1 MTDLRVRSRSI
12 ASLTPVVIA
21 SAAALLILAPLQA
34 QQSPYDSLRP
44 TLSDTPE
51 EPDAWADDDVPAHL
65 SVVDGSAT
73 LERDGRI
80 EAATE
85 NTPLL
90 AGDRLRTER
99 GRVSILYADGSSLD
113 IDQFSNI
120 DLVSES
126 LLRLNGGR
134 IRLAVVRVTLAQ
146 PLRVD
151 GAGATA
157 WIQQPGEYRIALG
170 DPRATSPE
178 LTLATLRGSA
188 ELVSSAGRTLLRA
201 GTAAATTANTAP
213 TAPWTINVS
222 PNDEFDRWSE
232 EQRNARAGTQSIPYI
247 PSELSVYSGTL
258 DTSGSWDYEETYGYV
273 WYPYVAAGWWPY
285 CDGRWSFVGGFGWT
299 WTGGPRWVY
308 PTHHYGRW
316 GYQAKGWYWIPH
328 NRWSPAWVSWAQA
341 PGYVGW
347 SPLGFDNR
355 PVHGI
360 GAFPGNRN
368 SGWTILPSQS
378 FASRV
383 NVRDYAVGSDRI
395 PDSTWSQFA
404 RRGAPTRPS
413 LRSVNE
419 TPLRAPGVPSR
430 GRALP
435 RGTVAAPIP
444 IGAARASTSAAPR
457 IGAGAPQPS
466 GRTAAPR
473 TNGAAASGYPG
484 TERPRG
490 ASPYSGLPVSTAAP
504 DNRARTAPGNG
515 AATAAPL
522 TAGRVERYPASRPV
536 YPSPADAGSRGVA
549 EPRNRI
555 GAPSAPAPSNR
566 SAAPLPIMM
575 RGTPPSRP
583 AEPAST
589 IGPGGDGS
597 GRVGPAAG
605 SGAPA
610 SGYSSPAA
618 RPRGGDSPSAAPT
631 RDRDGAPASAGPSQR
646 GGPPTAPIRGGL
658 APTGRITVG
667 GRGGR

>member
-1 MTDLRVRSRSI
+1 MTDLRVRARSI
-12 ASLTPVVIA
+12 APLTRVVIA
-21 SAAALLILAPLQA
+21 SAAAFLILVPLQA
-34 QQSPYDSLRP
+34 QQSPYDSVRQNAV
-44 TLSDTPE
+44 DTPE
-51 EPDAWADDDVPAHL
+51 EPDAWADDDIPAHV
-65 SVVDGSAT
+65 SVVDGTAT
-73 LERDGRI
+73 LEREGRI
-80 EAATE
+80 EAAME

-113 IDQFSNI
+113 VDQYSSI
-120 DLVSES
+120 DLLSES

-134 IRLAVVRVTLAQ
+134 IRLAVVRVTSAQ

-157 WIQQPGEYRIALG
+157 WINQPGEYRVSLG
-170 DPRATSPE
+170 DPRVTSPE

-188 ELVSSAGRTLLRA
+188 ELVSAAGRTLLRA
-201 GTAAATTANTAP
+201 GTAAATTASTAP

-222 PNDEFDRWSE
+222 PTDEFDRWSE
-232 EQRNARAGTQSIPYI
+232 EQRNARSGSQSIPYI
-247 PSELSVYSGTL
+247 PSELSAYSGTL
-258 DTSGSWDYEETYGYV
+258 DTSGSWEYQETYGYV
-273 WYPYVAAGWWPY
+273 WYPSVGVGWWPY
-285 CDGRWSFVGGFGWT
+285 CDGRWSFLGGFGWT
-299 WTGGPRWVY
+299 WTGGPRWSY

-316 GYQAKGWYWIPH
+316 GNNSNRWYWIPDR
-328 NRWSPAWVSWAQA
+328 RWSPAWVSWAHA

-355 PVHGI
+355 PVHGF
-360 GAFPGNRN
+360 GQGQGNPN
-368 SGWTILPSQS
+368 WGWTILPSRS

-383 NVRDYAVGSDRI
+383 NVRDVAVGVDRI

-413 LRSVNE
+413 VISVNE

-444 IGAARASTSAAPR
+444 IGAARANVSSAPR
-457 IGAGAPQPS
+457 PGALASPSS
-466 GRTAAPR
+466 GRTAPSR
-473 TNGAAASGYPG
+473 TNGASPAAYTIGPS
-484 TERPRG
+484 
-490 ASPYSGLPVSTAAP
+490 ASPYSSISAPTAAP
-504 DNRARTAPGNG
+504 DNRARATPGNG
-515 AATAAPL
+515 AATATPG
-522 TAGRVERYPASRPV
+522 TGRVERYPAARPV
-536 YPSPADAGSRGVA
+536 YPSPPGAGSRGVA
-549 EPRNRI
+549 EPRNPV
-555 GAPSAPAPSNR
+555 GAPNAPAPSGR

-583 AEPAST
+583 AEPPSE
-589 IGPGGDGS
+589 IGPGGVGS

-605 SGAPA
+605 AGAPPA
-610 SGYSSPAA
+610 GYASPAA

-631 RDRDGAPASAGPSQR
+631 RDGAPASAGPSR
-646 GGPPTAPIRGGL
+646 GGPSTAAPIRGGL
-658 APTGRITVG
+658 APTGRIQVG